1 MKGIWNSNLLLRIAI
16 AFSFLYP
23 AIDSFL
29 HPDDWIDF
37 FPQFMRGIVPD
48 QTLLLGWG
56 ALEIVIALW
65 ILSGKKIFIP
75 SAAATVLLCAIVLFN
90 LSLMQVVFRDL
101 SLALVA
107 AVLAWEA
114 LKSA

>member
-1 MKGIWNSNLLLRIAI
+1 MGRIWNSNLLLRIAI

-37 FPQFMRGIVPD
+37 FPQFMRGHVPD
-48 QTLLLGWG
+48 QTPLIGWG
-56 ALEIVIALW
+56 ILEILIAFW

-75 SAAATVLLCAIVLFN
+75 SVVATVLLCTIVLFN
-90 LSLMQVVFRDL
+90 LPLMQVVFRDL

-107 AVLAWEA
+107 AVLASE
-114 LKSA
+114 S